1 MCFPI
6 IDLQKKIYFLKITSD
21 IKLYPTCLCL
31 RTDYFYIVKDEYPI
45 IHFVSISKRSIEPL
59 FLSRYVVPQRLRL
72 PIYSIKNNQLTPCH
86 LIIPRSIVIF
96 SEKMLIKLQSIRV
109 YTQRLR
115 KSTWHAY
122 FIILLFFI
130 FIISIYQSY
139 FHTPLL

>member
-31 RTDYFYIVKDEYPI
+31 GTDYFYIVKDEYPI

-72 PIYSIKNNQLTPCH
+72 PIYSIKNNT
-86 LIIPRSIVIF
+86 S
-96 SEKMLIKLQSIRV
+96 
-109 YTQRLR
+109 
-115 KSTWHAY
+115 
-122 FIILLFFI
+122 
-130 FIISIYQSY
+130 
-139 FHTPLL
+139 